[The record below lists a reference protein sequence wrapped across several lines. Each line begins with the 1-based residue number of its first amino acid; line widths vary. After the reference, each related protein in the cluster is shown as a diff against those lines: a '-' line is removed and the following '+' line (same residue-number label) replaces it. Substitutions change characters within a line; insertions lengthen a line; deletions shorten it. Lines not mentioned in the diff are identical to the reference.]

1 MTEQTT
7 EAPAPVISMDV
18 LAKCYLNLRNKIQE
32 ITKQAETQ
40 VEILKAQQEEIC
52 TEMRRRL
59 QEQGAT
65 SLKTP
70 HGTVMLRVD
79 RKYYATGMPSR
90 TSSNRTSV
98 PSYLRNA
105 SRKEICLR
113 GLTHTP
119 TMCLPALAQLRN
131 TLSQSVNP
139 PQPHKRNQHV

>member
-79 RKYYATGMPSR
+79 RKYYPSDWDAFSNFIKQNQCTELLEKR
-90 TSSNRTSV
+90 VAQGNLLAWIDAHPDNVPPGLSS
-98 PSYLRNA
+98 A
-105 SRKEICLR
+105 SQYVVTVRK
-113 GLTHTP
+113 P
-119 TMCLPALAQLRN
+119 TTTA
-131 TLSQSVNP
+131 
-139 PQPHKRNQHV
+139 